1 MTCVNTEWALNEL
14 NEFLG
19 LLQYKTKPGLYTATY
34 VGSDDEI
41 NAKAVVAE
49 RIWAKVLGPKPVV
62 PINGSDPRRHDREWT
77 VRCVES
83 INREAEITANLG
95 DDAPELNANQMHSWI
110 WEGARSL
117 WQSGHFAEAVGAAAR
132 KVNAETQNKV
142 GRRDVSESTL
152 FQQAFSDDA
161 PQVGKARLRLTDDD
175 NGRTAQSVRR
185 GIRSFA
191 EGCFAAI
198 RNPVAHDHGELSET
212 EALEQLAA
220 LSILARWVD
229 RAVLNPL
236 VGGGQAVGEE

>member
-198 RNPVAHDHGELSET
+198 RNPVAHDHGELS
-212 EALEQLAA
+212 LDPPRSDL
-220 LSILARWVD
+220 LIL
-229 RAVLNPL
+229 
-236 VGGGQAVGEE
+236 